1 MSTSMS
7 IIMRMAA
14 VVAAAAMMTMAA
26 EGMAILTALILTV

>member
-14 VVAAAAMMTMAA
+14 VEAAAAMTMTAA
-26 EGMAILTALILTV
+26 GMAILTALILTV